1 MKKKALSQR
10 EKDFCICYAQCGN
23 SYEAAVKAGYVKN
36 PAKEGERLLCRS
48 DIADEIAFLEKQL
61 EQTMSCLAKT
71 GYQRLAF
78 GNIADAVSLLFME
91 NPSKEDLENIDLFSV
106 SEIKKP
112 KEGAMEIKFFDR
124 LKALERLE
132 ALSEGKENEINP
144 FYQALKAG
152 AESISREDAENEY

>member
-23 SYEAAVKAGYVKN
+23 LYEAAVKAGYVKN
-36 PAKEGERLLCRS
+36 PEKEGEKLLCRS
-48 DIADEIAFLEKQL
+48 DISDEIAFIEKQL
-61 EQTMSCLAKT
+61 EQTISCLVKT

-91 NPSKEDLENIDLFSV
+91 HPEKEDLKGMDLFSV

-112 KEGAMEIKFFDR
+112 KDGAMEIKFFDR
-124 LKALERLE
+124 LKALEKLE
-132 ALSEGKENEINP
+132 ILSSGKSSEINP
-144 FYQALKAG
+144 FYQALK
-152 AESISREDAENEY
+152 ESTDLISKDESNYEI